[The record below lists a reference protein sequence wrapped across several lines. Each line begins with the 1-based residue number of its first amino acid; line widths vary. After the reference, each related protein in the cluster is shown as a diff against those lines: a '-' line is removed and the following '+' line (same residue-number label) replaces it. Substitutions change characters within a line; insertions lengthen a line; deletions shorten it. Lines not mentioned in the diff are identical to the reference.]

1 MVNTLIKH
9 YVNVVTRGLVKM
21 IADKYQ
27 LRAFL
32 YLINNSSKDEL
43 ETMLYMIEGLKGMK
57 YGN

>member
-1 MVNTLIKH
+1 
-9 YVNVVTRGLVKM
+9 M